1 MHKNVINK
9 LWHFG
14 VRLLRLHYQ
23 SHLLSFSVIPK
34 STFVAL
40 WHLLQS
46 PEECWGVWVPACKAQ
61 LGLLASSC
69 QGCPSRYL
77 LPFKIPFPSFFFCVS
92 GLWLLI
98 GDIHLQCD
106 PKCCAKRLSRVPS
119 GKTTVLQ
126 GVEKIHVSQASSS
139 HALTLSAVGAV
150 LMNQR
155 KMKGKSTNMS
165 LC

>member
-1 MHKNVINK
+1 MVDSYVFTISPIYSASLLSQNQH

-14 VRLLRLHYQ
+14 IFCRPLENAEEFESPPAKHSLACLLH
-23 SHLLSFSVIPK
+23 
-34 STFVAL
+34 
-40 WHLLQS
+40 
-46 PEECWGVWVPACKAQ
+46 PAKAA
-61 LGLLASSC
+61 LLAIYCLLKSS
-69 QGCPSRYL
+69 
-77 LPFKIPFPSFFFCVS
+77 FFCVS
-92 GLWLLI
+92 GLGLLI

-106 PKCCAKRLSRVPS
+106 PKCCAKRLSRVSS

-139 HALTLSAVGAV
+139 HAFTLSAVGAV

-155 KMKGKSTNMS
+155 KRKGKSTNMS